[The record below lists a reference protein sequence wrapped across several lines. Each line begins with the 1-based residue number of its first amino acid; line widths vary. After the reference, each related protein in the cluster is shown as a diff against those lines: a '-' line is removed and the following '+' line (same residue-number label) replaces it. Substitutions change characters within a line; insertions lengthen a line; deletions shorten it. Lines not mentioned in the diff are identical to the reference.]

1 MIAIMLDALWK
12 MMGDLPWRQDRLK
25 QGQALFR
32 RKDLVQRMFRVIE
45 GEVHLVR
52 YQKDGQ
58 TLTLQRANRHA
69 VVADASLFA
78 KEYHC
83 DATARLD
90 TLVSSV
96 RVNEFRDFLSTNSE
110 ASRSWMIHL
119 GRTAQDARFR
129 AEMIS
134 LKTVDERL
142 DAWVDWHQS
151 DLPKKGQWRSL
162 AEELGI
168 SPEAL
173 YRSLAKRR

>member
-1 MIAIMLDALWK
+1 MITIMLNALWK
-12 MMGDLPWRQDRLK
+12 MMDDLPWRQDCLR

-32 RKDLVQRMFRVIE
+32 RKDQVERMFRVDE
-45 GEVHLVR
+45 GEIHLVR
-52 YQKDGQ
+52 YQKSGQ
-58 TLTLQRANRHA
+58 TLALQRANRHA

-78 KEYHC
+78 AEYHC
-83 DATARLD
+83 DAVAHLD
-90 TLVSSV
+90 TVASSV
-96 RVNEFRDFLSTNSE
+96 RVNEFRDLLSTNSQ
-110 ASRSWMIHL
+110 ASQLWMIHL

-134 LKTVDERL
+134 LRTVDERL
-142 DAWVDWHQS
+142 DAWVDWHQT